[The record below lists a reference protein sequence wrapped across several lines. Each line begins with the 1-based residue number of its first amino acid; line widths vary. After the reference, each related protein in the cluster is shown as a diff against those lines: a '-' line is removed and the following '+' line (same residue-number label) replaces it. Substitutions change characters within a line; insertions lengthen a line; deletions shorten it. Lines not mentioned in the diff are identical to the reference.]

1 MFSYISSKS
10 SKQAQMFSINCKGK
24 LVRFEEPL
32 VMGIMNVTPD
42 SFFAGSR
49 VNREAG
55 LARAEEM
62 LLQGAAF
69 IDIGGQS
76 TRPGS
81 ERVSEDEELKRVIPV
96 VETIAKNFPLAL
108 LSIDTFYSKVAKYAV
123 EAGACI
129 VNDVS
134 AGSIDADLID
144 TVAALQVPYVLM
156 HMKGDPQTMQQSPAY
171 DDVVTEVFDS
181 LNRNISRCR
190 KAGIMDIIIDPG
202 FGFGKTIEHNFIL
215 LSRLQEFKALGNPIM
230 VGLSRKSTIYKT
242 LGVKAEE
249 SLNGSSVMHTMAL
262 MNGADILR
270 VHDVKEARE
279 AVILYRSVEKQKE
292 QY

>member
-1 MFSYISSKS
+1 
-10 SKQAQMFSINCKGK
+10 MFSINCKGS

-49 VNREAG
+49 VNNEAA

-96 VETIAKNFPLAL
+96 VETIAKNFPLAI
-108 LSIDTFYSKVAKYAV
+108 LSIDTFYAKVAKHAV
-123 EAGACI
+123 EAGASI

-134 AGSIDADLID
+134 AGSIDKDLID

-156 HMKGDPQTMQQSPAY
+156 HMKGDPQTMQQSAAY
-171 DDVVTEVFDS
+171 DDVVMEVFDA
-181 LNRNISRCR
+181 LNHNINRCL
-190 KAGIMDIIIDPG
+190 KAGIKDIIVDPG
-202 FGFGKTIEHNFIL
+202 FGFGKTIEHNFSL
-215 LSRLQEFKALGNPIM
+215 LSRLKEFKALGKPLM

-242 LGVKAEE
+242 LGISADD
-249 SLNGSSVMHTMAL
+249 SLNGSTVMHTMAL
-262 MNGADILR
+262 MNGAQILR
-270 VHDVKEARE
+270 VHDVKEARQ

-292 QY
+292 QL